1 MVEQATLEIL
11 LQWLAGELRKEK
23 KTKGKRRKRRR
34 KNLCAIDVDSK
45 VMVGDSV
52 RSIIMAR
59 RRRCNLLGW
68 RCKAL
73 VVFNGF
79 LIVVVYSVV
88 SEAEPGAGPEPW
100 LTLSGNGGRGGAGGR
115 VRDSCLYDFY
125 GRCVYNF
132 SWISVFKCSTYL

>member
-1 MVEQATLEIL
+1 MFLT
-11 LQWLAGELRKEK
+11 
-23 KTKGKRRKRRR
+23 
-34 KNLCAIDVDSK
+34 
-45 VMVGDSV
+45 
-52 RSIIMAR
+52 
-59 RRRCNLLGW
+59 
-68 RCKAL
+68 
-73 VVFNGF
+73 GF

-132 SWISVFKCSTYL
+132 SRISVSSVGHICEIYSR